1 YRLLYAP
8 LQLPQDTPNVSRVIV
23 DFEVLLD
30 EVGNSLARPQRC
42 LITQTLGTLMEQLD
56 QTSFVGVIQTRQPSR
71 SAGAPKC
78 DVPSLLVFL
87 PPSADGLVAYLESPA
102 NLAVVE
108 TLAEQ
113 LHRLKPATFECH
125 KIAFNAPRIA
135 HVGLDAVRPQRFRYI
150 MRDSVDGM
158 LRGRQ
163 RPYRIFSNN
172 LRTAF

>member
-1 YRLLYAP
+1 
-8 LQLPQDTPNVSRVIV
+8 
-23 DFEVLLD
+23 
-30 EVGNSLARPQRC
+30 
-42 LITQTLGTLMEQLD
+42 
-56 QTSFVGVIQTRQPSR
+56 
-71 SAGAPKC
+71 

-150 MRDSVDGM
+150 MRDSVGARPPARDSSRRM
-158 LRGRQ
+158 ELRVCRPGLRE
-163 RPYRIFSNN
+163 RRSCRRSSVEGAAAGVGARRPRIIPYR
-172 LRTAF
+172 